1 MVIVGGICTTGT
13 NSLASTE
20 RPDDGDVVMSTNM
33 CAFYGEENEDGVIA
47 KRRLKRIRESSSVK
61 SFSLSPLFFYDRN
74 ESDACERYSMDC
86 TIK

>member
-20 RPDDGDVVMSTNM
+20 RPDDGDVVMSTKM

-61 SFSLSPLFFYDRN
+61 SFSLFLFF
-74 ESDACERYSMDC
+74 
-86 TIK
+86 TIEMKEIGRAHV